1 MSLFLALSDRSRR
14 CSDLD
19 CFLRVFCRVD
29 NVVGRRTIDPLGKVL
44 RPIAPPLEGLRW
56 AFSET
61 LSVFDREAAHM
72 RKPQAHRNIGDALL
86 RLGPQ
91 QRLPNLVE
99 AGVLGIADGRDAF
112 EGPEVLEQGSAG
124 NTCGL
129 DDVCNR

>member
-1 MSLFLALSDRSRR
+1 MSSKKAA
-14 CSDLD
+14 
-19 CFLRVFCRVD
+19 LRVFCRVD
-29 NVVGRRTIDPLGKVL
+29 NVVGRRTIDPLRKVPL

-86 RLGPQ
+86 RLGAQ

-99 AGVLGIADGRDAF
+99 AGILGIADGRDAF
-112 EGPEVLEQGSAG
+112 EGPEVFEKGWAG
-124 NTCGL
+124 NDCGL
-129 DDVCNR
+129 EDVWNRGGGVEMG